1 MQAEVLV
8 PTLGMART
16 EWLEHRRCGIGGSD
30 AAAVAGLNPWK
41 SPVEVYYEKLGEIP
55 PVEDNERMYWGRV
68 LEDVVAREFS
78 ERTGKRVRRRNAI
91 LQHPK
96 HDFMIAN
103 IDREIVGE
111 KVGLEC
117 KTVSEYGRD
126 DWKEDKVPEQYIIQ
140 CQHYMAVT
148 GYKGWWIAAL
158 IGGNKFVHKYI
169 ERDDVIISALIELES
184 QFWDMVQSRTPPP
197 MDGSDSAGNVLKLLY
212 PESIADTSV
221 ELPSE
226 AKELILNRDALKRQV
241 KELEFLVADAENK
254 LKAMLGESETGRIG
268 DYLVTWKTVTSNR
281 VNTKKLKEEHLDI
294 YRECCKE
301 SSYRRFSIKRRA

>member
-1 MQAEVLV
+1 
-8 PTLGMART
+8 
-16 EWLEHRRCGIGGSD
+16 
-30 AAAVAGLNPWK
+30 
-41 SPVEVYYEKLGEIP
+41 
-55 PVEDNERMYWGRV
+55 
-68 LEDVVAREFS
+68 
-78 ERTGKRVRRRNAI
+78 
-91 LQHPK
+91 
-96 HDFMIAN
+96 
-103 IDREIVGE
+103 
-111 KVGLEC
+111 
-117 KTVSEYGRD
+117 
-126 DWKEDKVPEQYIIQ
+126 
-140 CQHYMAVT
+140 
-148 GYKGWWIAAL
+148 
-158 IGGNKFVHKYI
+158 
-169 ERDDVIISALIELES
+169 
-184 QFWDMVQSRTPPP
+184 

>member
-8 PTLGMART
+8 PTLNMERE
-16 EWLEHRRCGIGGSD
+16 EWLKHRRSGIGGSD
-30 AAAVAGLNPWK
+30 AAAIAGLNPWK
-41 SPVEVYYEKLGEIP
+41 SPIEVYYDKLGELP
-55 PVEDNERMYWGRV
+55 PIKDNERMYWGRV
-68 LEDVVAREFS
+68 LEDVVASEFT
-78 ERTGKRVRRRNAI
+78 ERTGKRTRRRNAI

-96 HDFMIAN
+96 HGFMIAN

-111 KVGLEC
+111 KIGLEC
-117 KTVSEYGRD
+117 KTVGEYSKDG
-126 DWKEDKVPEQYIIQ
+126 WKEDKVPEQYIIQ

-158 IGGNKFVHKYI
+158 IGGNKFVYKYI

-184 QFWDMVQSRTPPP
+184 QFWDMVQSQTPPP

-281 VNTKKLKEEHLDI
+281 VNTKKLKDEHLDI
-294 YRECCKE
+294 YRECCNE
-301 SSYRRFSIKRRA
+301 SSHRRFDVKRRA